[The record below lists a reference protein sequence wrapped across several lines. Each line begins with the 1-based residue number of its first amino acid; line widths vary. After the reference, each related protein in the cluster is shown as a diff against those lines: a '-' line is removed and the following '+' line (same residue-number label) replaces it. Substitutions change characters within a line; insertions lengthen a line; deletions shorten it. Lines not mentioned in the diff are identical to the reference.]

1 MARIVVLDAGP
12 TGDAARAPGNPSGV
26 RCRRWISALD
36 AAGAVIIVPA
46 IADYEVRRELIRAGI
61 TDGVTRLDALRA
73 SMTFLPLSDAAF
85 RLAAE
90 FWAIVRN
97 LGRPTAH
104 PHALDGDAILA
115 AQASLCGAPATTSS
129 SRRRTSATSR
139 GSPTSTPG
147 RGTSRALT

>member
-12 TGDAARAPGNPSGV
+12 TGMASNDPILRSTT
-26 RCRRWISALD
+26 RCLAWLAALD
-36 AAGAVIIVPA
+36 AAGTDIIVPA
-46 IADYEVRRELIRAGI
+46 IADYEVRRELIRAGA
-61 TDGVTRLDALRA
+61 TAGVARLDAFRGR
-73 SMTFLPLSDAAF
+73 STFLPLSDAAF

-115 AQASLCGAPATTSS
+115 APASLCGAPGDLVLVATTNVGHLA
-129 SRRRTSATSR
+129 RF
-139 GSPTSTPG
+139 PG
-147 RGTSRALT
+147 IDARPWDQIAP

>member
-12 TGDAARAPGNPSGV
+12 TGIASNDPALRSAV
-26 RCRRWISALD
+26 RCHAWLAALD
-36 AAGAVIIVPA
+36 AAGAEVLVPA
-46 IADYEVRRELIRAGI
+46 IADYEVRRELIRAGA
-61 TDGVTRLDALRA
+61 TAGVARLDAFRA
-73 SMTFLPLSDAAF
+73 RATFLPLSDAAF

-115 AQASLCGAPATTSS
+115 AQAALCGAPGDNVIIATTNVCDLA
-129 SRRRTSATSR
+129 RF
-139 GSPTSTPG
+139 PG
-147 RGTSRALT
+147 IDARPWDRIAP